1 LSLFFNIYKPKNLK
15 TMRKFTW
22 LLALTI
28 PVTIISCQKEAVH
41 EDVSNEDA
49 VLAQAAA
56 TTGNGAPSGAHYN
69 LNIIGVPK
77 GKTASMTGNN
87 GGRIFVWLDGKTR
100 INLLPSQNDQ
110 FQVTDANGT
119 DGTAEFTL
127 PNPDPESDGTTRYS
141 VFARVPGNRG
151 AANATLT
158 TCADGVVVEDVE
170 YPVALD
176 CDGITF
182 DSDNYKKFTNV
193 SAELLYVTILTDVSI
208 DTDGDGVN
216 DYTLKAGRYPIFDE
230 RLYGFF
236 WEYDNDGLKL
246 LQLRF
251 YWIPTEVE
259 GVVPPAT
266 N

>member
-1 LSLFFNIYKPKNLK
+1 
-15 TMRKFTW
+15 MRKLTW
-22 LLALTI
+22 VLTLAL
-28 PVTIISCQKEAVH
+28 PVALVACQK
-41 EDVSNEDA
+41 DA
-49 VLAQAAA
+49 VREENMQSDALVQGAA

-77 GKTASMTGNN
+77 GKSADMTGNN
-87 GGRIFVWLDGKTR
+87 GGRIFVTLDGKTR
-100 INLLPSQNDQ
+100 INLLPGDN

-119 DGTAEFTL
+119 DANGATFTL
-127 PNPDPESDGTTRYS
+127 PNPDPESDGVTTYS

-151 AANATLT
+151 GSATLT

-182 DSDNYKKFTNV
+182 DADNYKKFTNV

-208 DTDGDGVN
+208 DTNGDGLN

-236 WEYDNDGLKL
+236 WEYDNQGLKL

-251 YWIPTEVE
+251 YWIPTTVS
-259 GVVPPAT
+259 GVVPAT